1 MLPKKNRL
9 TAREVRS
16 TLKEGTSV
24 RKRSVSARFVHT
36 TKAGKAAIVVSMKVA
51 RKATERNR
59 LRRLGYAALPTP
71 LPKGNLVLFI
81 QTPDF
86 KTADILSL
94 CSTLS

>member
-1 MLPKKNRL
+1 MLPKKSRL
-9 TAREVRS
+9 TAREVRA
-16 TLKEGTSV
+16 TLKEGKSV
-24 RKRSVSARFVHT
+24 RKSSVSARFVPT
-36 TKAGKAAIVVSMKVA
+36 AKAGKAAIVVSTKVA
-51 RKATERNR
+51 RQATERNR

-94 CSTLS
+94 CSILS